1 MNLFNV
7 DNDINYL
14 LLTMGKPILI
24 NGNPATAIVGYS
36 NIKEYEEKK
45 IITKAEIKRGDLL
58 YFNNHNYLITNEIND
73 KRQDSYYKGYARS
86 CNYNIKFNFNGDVKE
101 FPTIISTEVLGT
113 TADARIPLLDGQIR
127 VSLQDNEDSKKISI
141 GQRFL
146 TMGYA
151 FEVEGKDLSSVG
163 LVTLNC
169 SVTEKNPATDDLENE
184 IVDRWLYET
193 KHNYTLET
201 TNTNSTLEQGK
212 TLQFVV
218 VLKDNGVVVENP
230 TIIYSANNNNCSVD
244 STGLITANAEGESI
258 ITASFTSDGVTKTVS
273 ITITVTVAQQAVNE
287 IQGDDEISWGMT
299 STYKAVK
306 SVNGVV
312 EPHNYDFTLENAT
325 GLATLTIIDNSSCKI
340 KANEDQ
346 NEGYITLRAVNL
358 DENVVITKVIY
369 IKGFW

>member
-24 NGNPATAIVGYS
+24 NGSPATAIIGYS

-58 YFNNHNYLITNEIND
+58 YINNHNYLIINEIND
-73 KRQDSYYKGYARS
+73 KRQDTYYKGYARS
-86 CNYNIKFNFNGDVKE
+86 CNYSIKFNFNGDVKE
-101 FPTIISTEVLGT
+101 FPTILTTEILDIQESRYIS
-113 TADARIPLLDGQIR
+113 LLDGKVQVI
-127 VSLQDNEDSKKISI
+127 LQDNADTKRIVKE
-141 GQRFL
+141 QRFL
-146 TMGYA
+146 AMNYA
-151 FEVEGKDLSSVG
+151 FKIEGIDKSKVG
-163 LVTLNC
+163 LIILNC
-169 SVTEKNPATDDLENE
+169 SVTEKNTTTDDLENE

-201 TNTNSTLEQGK
+201 TNTNSSLEQGK
-212 TLQFVV
+212 TLQFNVI
-218 VLKDNGVVVENP
+218 LKDNGVVVENP
-230 TIIYSANNNNCSVD
+230 TIIYTVNNNNCSVN
-244 STGLITANAEGESI
+244 STGLITGNAEGESI
-258 ITASFTSDGVTKTVS
+258 ITASFTSEGVTKTVS
-273 ITITVTVAQQAVNE
+273 ITITVTAVKIVVNE
-287 IQGDDEISWGMT
+287 IQGSSEISWGMT

-325 GLATLTIIDNSSCKI
+325 GLATLTIIDNCTCTI

-358 DENVVITKVIY
+358 DENILITKVIE